1 MDGLPGQQDNFLIG
15 TRALLHYVWLSVS
28 CARELEGRARNDVTS
43 HAGAPRGW
51 TANANQN
58 ALSLDCAKRS
68 ILQRKLTDQTG
79 VTGHS
84 QCLQFGK

>member
-1 MDGLPGQQDNFLIG
+1 MGCRASKTASSQDKSAS
-15 TRALLHYVWLSVS
+15 ALCLAICVV
-28 CARELEGRARNDVTS
+28 CAGAGGACAQRCDFT
-43 HAGAPRGW
+43 AGAPLGW
-51 TANANQN
+51 AANANRN